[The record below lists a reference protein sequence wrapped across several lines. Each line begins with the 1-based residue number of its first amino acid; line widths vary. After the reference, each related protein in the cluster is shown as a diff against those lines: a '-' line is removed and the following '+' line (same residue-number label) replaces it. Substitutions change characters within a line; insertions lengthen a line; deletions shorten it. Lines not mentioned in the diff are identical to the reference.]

1 MRNWQQVL
9 MTLSVLWWQTW
20 EAVINTISAL
30 FAKYKF
36 LPEIL
41 QVGAHD
47 PPIPPARLRIRI
59 GNANRKAYLVTGPRI
74 GTRLIKH
81 VGKYRNIDNFERVLD
96 WGCGCGRIARY
107 MMQSVPESR
116 FYGCDIDP
124 DAISWMQKTYPK
136 SSFTKINPYPP
147 TPYEDSF
154 FDFIYGIS
162 IFTHLDETLQ
172 FMWLAELKRITRE
185 NGIVAVTVHG
195 GDPSSDPMLQKILQ
209 SKGFADKVGDR
220 SIFFSHFL
228 KKDYYRLTKH
238 RKEYVMREWTKYFD
252 ILEFI
257 EKGIARQDLVIMRRL
272 AT

>member
-1 MRNWQQVL
+1 
-9 MTLSVLWWQTW
+9 
-20 EAVINTISAL
+20 
-30 FAKYKF
+30 
-36 LPEIL
+36 
-41 QVGAHD
+41 
-47 PPIPPARLRIRI
+47 
-59 GNANRKAYLVTGPRI
+59 
-74 GTRLIKH
+74 
-81 VGKYRNIDNFERVLD
+81 
-96 WGCGCGRIARY
+96 
-107 MMQSVPESR
+107 
-116 FYGCDIDP
+116 
-124 DAISWMQKTYPK
+124 MQKTYPK
-136 SSFTKINPYPP
+136 SSFTKINPYSP

-162 IFTHLDETLQ
+162 ILTHLDETLQ

-195 GDPSSDPMLQKILQ
+195 GDPSSDPMLQESLQ

-257 EKGIARQDLVIMRRL
+257 EKRIGRQDLVIMRRQG
-272 AT
+272 T